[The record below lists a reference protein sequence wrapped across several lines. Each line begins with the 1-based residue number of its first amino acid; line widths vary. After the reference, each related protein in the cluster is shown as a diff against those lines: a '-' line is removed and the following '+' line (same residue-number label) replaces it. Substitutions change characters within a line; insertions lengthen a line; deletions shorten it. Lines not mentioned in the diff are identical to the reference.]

1 MNLSARMIIVLTT
14 IGLISGSLLA
24 IVGLLTTERIEMN
37 RQKEIK
43 LAITRVV
50 PGTITSKTLYEE
62 ENLTIYTGQD
72 ESGAPLGFAVYASG
86 TGFQDIITLM
96 FGTDPSITK
105 INSLAILEQ
114 KETPGLGA
122 KITDQETFLRFWEGK
137 DCSQPL
143 GLHKPA
149 ASSPEELSPAEINT
163 ITGATISSEKV
174 LEIVN
179 ISLDNLRKMQQEGK
193 LGSEDNDVN

>member
-1 MNLSARMIIVLTT
+1 MSLSARMIIVLTA

-37 RQKEIK
+37 RQKEIQQ
-43 LAITRVV
+43 AIIRVV
-50 PGTITSKTLYEE
+50 PGTVSSETLYKEE
-62 ENLTIYTGQD
+62 SLTIYASQD
-72 ESGAPLGFAVYASG
+72 ESGILLGFAVYASG

-96 FGTDPSITK
+96 FGTDPAITK
-105 INSLAILEQ
+105 INSLTILEQ

-122 KITDQETFLRFWEGK
+122 KITDQKTFLRFWEGK

-143 GLHKPA
+143 SLHKPA
-149 ASSPEELSPAEINT
+149 ASSLEELAPAEINT

-179 ISLDNLRKMQQEGK
+179 ISLDNLRTMQREGK
-193 LGSEDNDVN
+193 FGSEDNNGN